1 MNFNLRGT
9 LVADLGNLTR
19 LVRLWVIYLGL
30 STWFRS
36 YRHFSNLLIL
46 SHGIVL
52 VQQQLMLLLLLLLLS
67 DILLND
73 RNVMNNGLTG
83 QIPAAL
89 GKLGNLK
96 LL

>member
-1 MNFNLRGT
+1 
-9 LVADLGNLTR
+9 
-19 LVRLWVIYLGL
+19 
-30 STWFRS
+30 
-36 YRHFSNLLIL
+36 LLIL

-52 VQQQLMLLLLLLLLS
+52 VQQQLMLLLLLLLS